1 MLEVMMPEAFTFTMN
16 EVPLPEVKE
25 NEVLIDMERLGICGS
40 DMQIYHGKHKFMSFP
55 IVLGHEGSGTLTQ
68 VGDAVKNFAVGDR
81 VTVQPQNFCGDC
93 YPCRQGLYN
102 VCEKLSVMGVHETGM
117 SSDYFVTDASKLLK
131 LPAEL
136 SFDQGALIEPISVA
150 TAAIRKVGGVAG
162 AKVAVLGAGPI
173 GNLVAQ
179 VANASGAADVLI
191 LDINPKRL
199 TIAEQCQIPHC
210 INSSETPLEIAIS
223 ECFGTDGAD
232 VILDCAGVQQTISS
246 AVQCAQ
252 RGSRLAVIANFKAPV
267 EMELVLLQRKE
278 VTLYG
283 IMMYLRQDFEEAI
296 RLVAQGNIHTKELIT
311 NHFPI
316 RQIQE
321 AYQYIDDHFADVM
334 KVVLTF

>member
-1 MLEVMMPEAFTFTMN
+1 
-16 EVPLPEVKE
+16 
-25 NEVLIDMERLGICGS
+25 
-40 DMQIYHGKHKFMSFP
+40 MQIYHGKHKFMSFP
-55 IVLGHEGSGTLTQ
+55 IVLGHEGSGTLAQ
-68 VGDAVKNFAVGDR
+68 VGNAVKDFAIGDR
-81 VTVQPQNFCGDC
+81 VTVQPQNFCGEC

-117 SSDYFVTDASKLLK
+117 TSDYFVTNASKLLK
-131 LPAEL
+131 LPDAL

-150 TAAIRKVGGVAG
+150 TAAIRKVGGVDG
-162 AKVAVLGAGPI
+162 AKVAILGAGPI

-199 TIAEQCQIPHC
+199 AIAEQCQLPHC
-210 INSSETPLEIAIS
+210 IDSREKTLETALS
-223 ECFGTDGAD
+223 ECFGVDGAD
-232 VILDCAGVQQTISS
+232 VIFECAGVRQTISS
-246 AVQCAQ
+246 AVQCAR

-296 RLVAQGNIHTKELIT
+296 RLVSQEKLHTQELIT
-311 NHFPI
+311 NYFPV
-316 RQIQE
+316 RDIQN
-321 AYQYIDDHFADVM
+321 AYKYVDDHFQDVM
-334 KVVLTF
+334 KVMLIFS